1 MRLTQNQINL
11 ITQTISCLTH
21 GVTEVFLFGSRL
33 DDQAKGGDVDLLIE
47 TGTPLTLIER
57 AQIKMTLES
66 MIGLPVDILARSR
79 ATPATPFQNLARAN
93 AVKLIGQPV

>member
-11 ITQTISCLTH
+11 ITQTISCLSH
-21 GVTEVFLFGSRL
+21 GATEVFLFGSRL

-66 MIGLPVDILARSR
+66 MIGLPVDILACSR